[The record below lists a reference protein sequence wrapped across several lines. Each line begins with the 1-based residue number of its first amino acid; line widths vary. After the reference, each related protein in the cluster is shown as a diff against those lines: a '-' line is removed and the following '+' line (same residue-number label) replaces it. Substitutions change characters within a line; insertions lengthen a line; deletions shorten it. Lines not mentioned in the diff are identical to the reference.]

1 MAEDQPTRERSQQ
14 PQTSEDTQATTSTET
29 PKVVQ
34 ETKGTDNEVETSAPV
49 AEGSSTAEAPVNQQ
63 QATTAPEAGQAA
75 TLEALPIGA
84 WPKDPKLKEVGRFQ
98 ALQELKVIE
107 SYTPGLFSR
116 VLGWSN
122 EEIQVF
128 MAKVKAELKDPAIHL
143 YLPVYFV
150 WGRKA
155 D

>member
-75 TLEALPIGA
+75 TLEALPENPLQA
-84 WPKDPKLKEVGRFQ
+84 EVSDVAG
-98 ALQELKVIE
+98 VICQ
-107 SYTPGLFSR
+107 SLTRGYPG
-116 VLGWSN
+116 
-122 EEIQVF
+122 
-128 MAKVKAELKDPAIHL
+128 
-143 YLPVYFV
+143 
-150 WGRKA
+150 
-155 D
+155 